1 MSKLTHFG
9 YQKIDE
15 REKTEKVAEVF
26 NHVARHYD
34 LMNDL
39 MSCGLHRLW
48 KAFAVSQASIREGY
62 KVLDVDGRSHVV
74 FCETGREKPRSL
86 ADGYQ

>member
-15 REKTEKVAEVF
+15 REKTEKVADVF
-26 NHVARHYD
+26 NQVAGRYD

-39 MSCGLHRLW
+39 MSGGLHRLW
-48 KAFAVSQASIREGY
+48 KAFAVSQAGVRKGF
-62 KVLDVDGRSHVV
+62 KVLDVAGGRATWRCLFPDRS
-74 FCETGREKPRSL
+74 EKTARC
-86 ADGYQ
+86 G